1 MITSAWI
8 DTETTGIDPRDSGAF
23 EIALLI
29 YKGPECILEKLYR
42 LNPLSD
48 EVKWSEEA
56 YQVNGVSE
64 ETILSYP
71 PLKTVVPEFVADLKQ
86 HLPPEKYVFA
96 GYCCGFDFGHI
107 GALLFRGG
115 FNVADLFSKRLIDV
129 FELVK
134 RAADAGLLPKTQ
146 DQKLTTM
153 AKALNIVHGTAHTA
167 MDDIKATRQLYE
179 TIYRLDRGGHK

>member
-29 YKGPECILEKLYR
+29 YKGPKCVFEKLYH

-56 YQVNGVSE
+56 CQVNGVTE
-64 ETILSYP
+64 KTILSYP
-71 PLKTVVPEFVADLKQ
+71 PLETVVPELIADLQK

-115 FNVADLFSKRLIDV
+115 FIVGDLFSKRLIDV

-146 DQKLTTM
+146 DHKLATM
-153 AKALNIVHGTAHTA
+153 AKSLGIVHGTAHTA
-167 MDDIKATRQLYE
+167 MDDIKAARQLYE
-179 TIYRLDRGGHK
+179 TIYRIQKGVRA